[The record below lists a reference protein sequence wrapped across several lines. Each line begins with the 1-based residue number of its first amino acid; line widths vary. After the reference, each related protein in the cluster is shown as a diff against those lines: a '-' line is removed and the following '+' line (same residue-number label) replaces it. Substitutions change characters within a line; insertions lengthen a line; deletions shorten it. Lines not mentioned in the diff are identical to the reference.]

1 MNKSRAGVCQAKI
14 DSESLSGHK
23 LSSVAAPPNFTPVSG
38 EWASGGFDIPV
49 AAAAPAPKPVEPPQ
63 PKPMAIVL
71 PFIEREREQVSRL
84 LALIAKLSG
93 KPLSR
98 TLFLVPFKGLKIDDV
113 LAQARAAFADVQV
126 IADSEGAA
134 SDWKKDD
141 KVRDAAGPNSLF
153 RQAAWFFYLHRE
165 LGSWLWLE
173 PDCVPL
179 AAGFDDAIEAA
190 YRAGGKPFMG
200 ARMKFQEG
208 EYLNGAAV
216 YPRDAVA
223 RAPTLVTRAMWTQ
236 FPDLEIAFDVA
247 GGLEV
252 LRQASFT
259 DLIELNY
266 RSDAESSCREKSDN
280 SKAVLLHGDRDGQLL
295 QKLLKGGG
303 DHGRTRGR
311 EKKNGT
317 PHRNAGIGNRNRQG
331 KVKAGGNPAGNG
343 ENSPVIAAPTFDPDS
358 AAETSTVGDQ
368 IRAGVQTLVNLSTNA
383 NRKTRILAALRKTD
397 LLPRIAR

>member
-1 MNKSRAGVCQAKI
+1 
-14 DSESLSGHK
+14 
-23 LSSVAAPPNFTPVSG
+23 
-38 EWASGGFDIPV
+38 
-49 AAAAPAPKPVEPPQ
+49 
-63 PKPMAIVL
+63 MAIVL
-71 PFIEREREQVSRL
+71 AFIEREREQVLRL
-84 LALIAKLSG
+84 LKFVLQLSG

-98 TLFLVPFKGLKIDDV
+98 TLYLVPFKALKVDDV
-113 LAQARAAFADVQV
+113 LEKARAAFADVQV

-165 LGSWLWLE
+165 LGPWLWLE

-179 AAGFDDAIEAA
+179 VPGWDDTIESA
-190 YRAGGKPFMG
+190 YRAGGKPFLG

-223 RAPTLVTRAMWTQ
+223 RAPALVTRAMWTQ
-236 FPDLEIAFDVA
+236 FPEMEIAFDVA

-266 RSDAESSCREKSDN
+266 RSDVSFPILSDN
-280 SKAVLLHGDRDGQLL
+280 SKAVLLHGDRDGRLVA
-295 QKLLKGGG
+295 KLLKGGG
-303 DHGRTRGR
+303 DNGRTG
-311 EKKNGT
+311 EKTNST
-317 PHRNAGIGNRNRQG
+317 PHRNARVGNRNRQS
-331 KVKAGGNPAGNG
+331 KVKAGGNSAGNG
-343 ENSPVIAAPTFDPDS
+343 ENPSVIAAPTFDPDS

-368 IRAGVQTLVNLSTNA
+368 IRAGVQTLVTLATNQ
-383 NRKTRILAALRKTD
+383 NRKTRILAALRKTN

>member
-259 DLIELNY
+259 DLIQLDY
-266 RSDAESSCREKSDN
+266 RGGECEPREG
-280 SKAVLLHGDRDGQLL
+280 AVLLHGDRDGELL
-295 QKLLKGGG
+295 QKLLG
-303 DHGRTRGR
+303 DAPTVGNADTSKTLGR
-311 EKKNGT
+311 ETVTRRPHKPKKAGSTPAPATQTNGT
-317 PHRNAGIGNRNRQG
+317 
-331 KVKAGGNPAGNG
+331 NG
-343 ENSPVIAAPTFDPDS
+343 HESI
-358 AAETSTVGDQ
+358 GDQ
-368 IRAGVQTLVNLSTNA
+368 IRGHVGALVSLATNA

>member
-1 MNKSRAGVCQAKI
+1 
-14 DSESLSGHK
+14 
-23 LSSVAAPPNFTPVSG
+23 
-38 EWASGGFDIPV
+38 
-49 AAAAPAPKPVEPPQ
+49 
-63 PKPMAIVL
+63 MAIVL
-71 PFIEREREQVSRL
+71 PFIEREREQVLRL
-84 LALIAKLSG
+84 LDFSRQLNLG

-98 TLFLVPFKGLKIDDV
+98 TLYLVPFKGLKVEDV
-113 LAQARAAFADVQV
+113 LEKARAAFADVQV

-165 LGSWLWLE
+165 LGPWLWLE

-179 AAGFDDAIEAA
+179 VPSWDEAIETA
-190 YRAGGKPFMG
+190 YRSGGKPFMG

-223 RAPTLVTRAMWTQ
+223 RAPALVTRATWTQ

-247 GGLEV
+247 GGAEV
-252 LRQASFT
+252 LRQAMLT
-259 DLIELNY
+259 DLIQLDY
-266 RSDAESSCREKSDN
+266 RGECEPRDG
-280 SKAVLLHGDRDGQLL
+280 AVLLHGDRDGQLVA
-295 QKLLKGGG
+295 KLLKGGG
-303 DHGRTRGR
+303 DNGRTR
-311 EKKNGT
+311 EKTNST
-317 PHRNAGIGNRNRQG
+317 PHRNARVGNRNRQS
-331 KVKAGGNPAGNG
+331 KVKAGGNSAGNG
-343 ENSPVIAAPTFDPDS
+343 ENPSVIAAPTFDPDS